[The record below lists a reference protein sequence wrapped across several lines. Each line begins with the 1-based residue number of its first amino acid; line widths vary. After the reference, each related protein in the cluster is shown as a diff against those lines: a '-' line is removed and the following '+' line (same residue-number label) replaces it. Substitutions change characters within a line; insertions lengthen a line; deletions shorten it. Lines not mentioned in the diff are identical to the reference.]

1 MLRAAAWAIALG
13 QRESPGPILKE
24 TRENRGVVRE
34 ARQRTHIG
42 AFIFQIL

>member
-1 MLRAAAWAIALG
+1 MLRAAAWAVALG
-13 QRESPGPILKE
+13 TEEVPGPILKE
-24 TRENRGVVRE
+24 TRENRGVKRE

>member
-1 MLRAAAWAIALG
+1 MLRAAAWAVALG
-13 QRESPGPILKE
+13 QREPPGPILKE
-24 TRENRGVVRE
+24 TRENRGVVGE